1 MTNKDKTVIIADDHE
16 TLVMYLS
23 ILMRRMGF
31 TVIPA
36 RNGQEVLQI
45 LETILPDVV
54 ITDCKMPIVDGLT
67 TLKVMKNDSRFANV
81 PVIMMSAYFEQQ
93 AHDECMALGGCGFLI
108 KPINLHDLHLLLRD
122 CITFANNMKRKNMR
136 VSYGRKVMVEHED
149 QQQEYYAVTLSEQG
163 IYLRTQN
170 PLPVGTEMQI
180 HLKIQEGYFFTSRGT
195 VIYQKNL
202 ANDINKVDPGM
213 AVKFD
218 EFSSQHADAL
228 RTHIMDMLAGDLVE
242 EQQDPVI
249 TAKGVQLPSLQ
260 KNLTELKHNWRLS

>member
-1 MTNKDKTVIIADDHE
+1 MGNNDKTVIIADDHE
-16 TLVMYLS
+16 TLIMYLS

-36 RNGQEVLQI
+36 RNGQEVLHV

-67 TLKVMKNDSRFANV
+67 TLKVMKSDPRFENI

-93 AHDECMALGGCGFLI
+93 ISDECMALGGCGFLI

-122 CITFANNMKRKNMR
+122 CLTFSNNMKRKNMR
-136 VSYGRKVMVEHED
+136 VAYGRKVMVEHRE

-170 PLPVGTEMQI
+170 PLPVGAEIQI
-180 HLKIQEGYFFTSRGT
+180 HLKIKEGYFFTTRGT

-213 AVKFD
+213 AIKFD
-218 EFSSQHADAL
+218 DFSAQHADAL
-228 RTHIMDMLAGDLVE
+228 RTHIMEMLAGDLVE

-249 TAKGVQLPSLQ
+249 TAKGVQLASLQ
-260 KNLTELKHNWRLS
+260 KNLTELKQHWRLS